1 MPTKKRHAKMV
12 ISHRITPSDR
22 AAPNKRAAPRQR
34 RGYGCRS
41 AEELMRERRERLIST
56 GLELFATRGY
66 HRTQIEL
73 LCAQARV
80 TTRHFYE
87 EFRNREAL
95 LIAVYEKIISQTRSA
110 ILSALQQLAPTPQD
124 RIAKAI
130 CAFVHAYTDDPRH
143 ARIACIE
150 VVGVSED
157 MARRRRAVIHEFAQV
172 VENYANFLAQT
183 GVLPVRSYHLP
194 GVAMI
199 GAVNEL
205 MSEWLTVDNPPSVA
219 ELTDEL
225 LQLFDAVI
233 GGAQMIMQNQNN
245 ITSGHSG

>member
-1 MPTKKRHAKMV
+1 MPAPKTKAKKATAKRK
-12 ISHRITPSDR
+12 RI
-22 AAPNKRAAPRQR
+22 AAVPKQRAAPRER
-34 RGYGCRS
+34 RGYGGRS
-41 AEELMRERRERLIST
+41 AEELRLERRERLIAT
-56 GLELFATRGY
+56 GLDLFASRGY

-73 LCAQARV
+73 LCTQAKV

-87 EFRNREAL
+87 EFSSREDL
-95 LIAVYEKIISQTRSA
+95 LVAVYEGVISKTRVA
-110 ILSALQQLAPTPQD
+110 VIAALQNSKSTPQQ
-124 RIAKAI
+124 RIAHAI
-130 CAFVHAYTDDPRH
+130 GAFVHAYTDDPRH

-157 MARRRRAVIHEFAQV
+157 MARRRRAVIHEFAEV
-172 VENYANFLAQT
+172 VEAYANQLAKA
-183 GVLPVRSYHLP
+183 GVLPKRNYHLP

-205 MSEWLTVDNPPSVA
+205 MSEWLTVDHPPSVA

-233 GGAQMIMQNQNN
+233 GGAQRLIK
-245 ITSGHSG
+245 T

>member
-1 MPTKKRHAKMV
+1 MPAPKAKPKKAPAQRKRQAAVPKL
-12 ISHRITPSDR
+12 R
-22 AAPNKRAAPRQR
+22 AAPKER
-34 RGYGCRS
+34 RGYGGRS
-41 AEELMRERRERLIST
+41 AEELRLERRERLIAT
-56 GLELFATRGY
+56 GLDLFASRGY

-73 LCAQARV
+73 LCTQAKV

-87 EFRNREAL
+87 EFSSREDL
-95 LIAVYEKIISQTRSA
+95 LVAVYEGVISKTRVA
-110 ILSALQQLAPTPQD
+110 VIAALQNAKLTPQQ
-124 RIAKAI
+124 RIANAI
-130 CAFVHAYTDDPRH
+130 GAFVHAYTDDPRH

-172 VENYANFLAQT
+172 VEGYANQLAKS
-183 GVLPVRSYHLP
+183 GVLPVRNYHLP

-205 MSEWLTVDNPPSVA
+205 MSEWLTVDHPPSVA

-233 GGAQMIMQNQNN
+233 GGAQRLMNP
-245 ITSGHSG
+245 

>member
-1 MPTKKRHAKMV
+1 MPASKTKAKKAPAKRKRAV
-12 ISHRITPSDR
+12 AATPKR
-22 AAPNKRAAPRQR
+22 RAAPRER
-34 RGYGCRS
+34 RGYGGRS
-41 AEELMRERRERLIST
+41 AEELRLERRERLIAT
-56 GLELFATRGY
+56 GLDLFASRGY

-73 LCAQARV
+73 LCTQARV

-87 EFRNREAL
+87 EFSSREDL
-95 LIAVYEKIISQTRSA
+95 LVAVYDAVISQTRVA
-110 ILSALQQLAPTPQD
+110 VLAALQDSTLTPQQ
-124 RIAKAI
+124 RITQSI
-130 CAFVHAYTDDPRH
+130 RAFVHAYTDDPRH

-157 MARRRRAVIHEFAQV
+157 MARRRRTVIHEFAQV
-172 VENYANFLAQT
+172 VEAYADQLARS
-183 GVLPVRSYHLP
+183 GVLPKRNYHLP

-205 MSEWLTVDNPPSVA
+205 MSEWLTVDHPPSIA

-233 GGAQMIMQNQNN
+233 GGAQRSMIP
-245 ITSGHSG
+245 

>member
-1 MPTKKRHAKMV
+1 MPAPKTKAKKATTKRKQAV
-12 ISHRITPSDR
+12 APVPTP
-22 AAPNKRAAPRQR
+22 RAAPRER
-34 RGYGCRS
+34 RGYGGRS
-41 AEELMRERRERLIST
+41 AEALRLERRERLIAT
-56 GLELFATRGY
+56 GLDLFASRGY

-73 LCAQARV
+73 LCTQAKV

-87 EFRNREAL
+87 EFSSREDL
-95 LIAVYEKIISQTRSA
+95 LVAVYDGVINKTRIVVIA
-110 ILSALQQLAPTPQD
+110 ALQNPKLTPQQ
-124 RIAKAI
+124 RIANAI
-130 CAFVHAYTDDPRH
+130 SAFVHAYTDDPRH

-172 VENYANFLAQT
+172 VEGYANQLAKS
-183 GVLPVRSYHLP
+183 GVLPVRNYHLP

-205 MSEWLTVDNPPSVA
+205 MSEWLIVDHPPTVA

-233 GGAQMIMQNQNN
+233 GGAQRLMNA
-245 ITSGHSG
+245 